1 MKDDN
6 STTFP
11 GKLVGTE
18 LRAEKARLEALIASD
33 QATVGDVERLEKIL
47 GHIAV
52 IDAAAKAVKGAS
64 TQ

>member
-18 LRAEKARLEALIASD
+18 LRAEKARLEAERIIRKVTRPIPPGTQWNPAMIPAYS
-33 QATVGDVERLEKIL
+33 GDPSNW
-47 GHIAV
+47 GP
-52 IDAAAKAVKGAS
+52 
-64 TQ
+64 